1 MGDHLK
7 WMMELVHEFMV
18 LPSDY
23 TLRETGTQEYEA
35 DVVIL
40 EQQGKNVSF
49 IDPVLFMAS

>member
-1 MGDHLK
+1 
-7 WMMELVHEFMV
+7 MMELVHEFMV